1 MKEIQVY
8 FFLFTLFLFSC
19 SNDQLKQDVQS
30 TEVLKPAVVNPFP
43 FYKSIEIKPG
53 LHFEVLS
60 WGKGVDSLGGYL
72 ILMSDSVSNSYKSIS
87 AERKGLI
94 KEAWNMDLDNDGNPE
109 IYIQYVVRKN
119 VNDLQVYEFAN
130 HNFEKISFPGLSS
143 ELKDNYAG
151 NDSFF
156 VKEGSLFRSIPLL
169 KTDGAK
175 RNVDSKTLKYH
186 LNDNQFRAEQINQ

>member
-1 MKEIQVY
+1 MQVY
-8 FFLFTLFLFSC
+8 FLLFTLILFSC
-19 SNDQLKQDVQS
+19 SNDQLNQDVQS
-30 TEVLKPAVVNPFP
+30 TEVLKPVVVNPFP

-119 VNDLQVYEFAN
+119 VNDLQVYEFVN

-143 ELKDNYAG
+143 QLKDNYAG
-151 NDSFF
+151 NDTFY
-156 VKEGSLFRSIPLL
+156 VKEAALFRSIPLL
-169 KTDGAK
+169 KTDDTKG
-175 RNVDSKTLKYH
+175 NVASKTLKYH
-186 LNDNQFRAEQINQ
+186 LNANQFRAEQIDQ